1 MRRQFSL
8 LLVIVGSVLATT
20 WLLHEPS
27 SRADEE
33 KETKP
38 AKKAADKE
46 KPGVKKTLLRA
57 FMHKKLAAS
66 QSVLEGLVTE
76 DFDLIAEG
84 AKQLNITATAAEFM
98 VSKDPDYIEH
108 ANDFR
113 RIVNKLAVAAKEKRI
128 DGATLG
134 YMDMTMNCVECHKH
148 VRNTPV
154 AE

>member
-148 VRNTPV
+148 VRNTPG

>member
-1 MRRQFSL
+1 MRRNLSVLF
-8 LLVIVGSVLATT
+8 VIVGSLLGTT
-20 WLLHEPS
+20 WFLQQPS
-27 SRADEE
+27 SRADE
-33 KETKP
+33 ETKP
-38 AKKAADKE
+38 AKKAAEKE

-76 DFDLIAEG
+76 DFDLISDG

-98 VSKDPDYIEH
+98 VSNDPLYIEH
-108 ANDFR
+108 VSDFR

-134 YMDMTMNCVECHKH
+134 YMDMTMSCVECHKQ
-148 VRNTPV
+148 VRSMRV